1 MLDISEKRFLAIL
14 PQINFLLSLLI
25 VFHHGFIS
33 IVRYNGSFSPFSY
46 GLTVSIER
54 YLYNISEC
62 AVPFFFF
69 LSAYLFYRT
78 YDGSWSQYL
87 YKIKRRFWS
96 LLIPYS
102 IFGTIGYVKVRL
114 FSPSEM
120 EGGGISYLSSLWLS
134 NTMPLCFIRELIAFT
149 IFAPLIWHIKNSI
162 WMSVLISSILIC
174 LTSLN
179 IVSQRSFLYW
189 MPLYLLGAML
199 NKNMIICIAKRF
211 DHSSFQFLAII
222 FLCIYCVAAWFL
234 PNGFEKVNI
243 INCLLFTLFRL
254 STPFVMC
261 VVIWFIIKNN
271 IPDIRFMHYSFF
283 VYCMHAPVITL
294 TGIVYD
300 RTLYM
305 LFNYEIVKYF
315 TVVILAYIVCVLSA
329 QFIERFFPRCWSIM
343 NGKR

>member
-1 MLDISEKRFLAIL
+1 
-14 PQINFLLSLLI
+14 
-25 VFHHGFIS
+25 
-33 IVRYNGSFSPFSY
+33 
-46 GLTVSIER
+46 
-54 YLYNISEC
+54 
-62 AVPFFFF
+62 
-69 LSAYLFYRT
+69 
-78 YDGSWSQYL
+78 
-87 YKIKRRFWS
+87 
-96 LLIPYS
+96 
-102 IFGTIGYVKVRL
+102 
-114 FSPSEM
+114 
-120 EGGGISYLSSLWLS
+120 
-134 NTMPLCFIRELIAFT
+134 
-149 IFAPLIWHIKNSI
+149 
-162 WMSVLISSILIC
+162 
-174 LTSLN
+174 
-179 IVSQRSFLYW
+179 
-189 MPLYLLGAML
+189 
-199 NKNMIICIAKRF
+199 MIICIAKRF

-294 TGIVYD
+294 TGMVYD
-300 RTLYM
+300 PTLSI

>member
-1 MLDISEKRFLAIL
+1 
-14 PQINFLLSLLI
+14 
-25 VFHHGFIS
+25 
-33 IVRYNGSFSPFSY
+33 
-46 GLTVSIER
+46 
-54 YLYNISEC
+54 
-62 AVPFFFF
+62 
-69 LSAYLFYRT
+69 
-78 YDGSWSQYL
+78 
-87 YKIKRRFWS
+87 
-96 LLIPYS
+96 
-102 IFGTIGYVKVRL
+102 
-114 FSPSEM
+114 
-120 EGGGISYLSSLWLS
+120 
-134 NTMPLCFIRELIAFT
+134 
-149 IFAPLIWHIKNSI
+149 
-162 WMSVLISSILIC
+162 
-174 LTSLN
+174 
-179 IVSQRSFLYW
+179 

-305 LFNYEIVKYF
+305 LFLWNDNCIHRQPSGSGQVPHNRSPANRSYAHAV
-315 TVVILAYIVCVLSA
+315 
-329 QFIERFFPRCWSIM
+329 PRKMSCNKNFS
-343 NGKR
+343 

>member
-96 LLIPYS
+96 LLIPYI

-134 NTMPLCFIRELIAFT
+134 NTMPLWFIRELIAFT

-199 NKNMIICIAKRF
+199 K
-211 DHSSFQFLAII
+211 
-222 FLCIYCVAAWFL
+222 
-234 PNGFEKVNI
+234 
-243 INCLLFTLFRL
+243 T
-254 STPFVMC
+254 
-261 VVIWFIIKNN
+261 
-271 IPDIRFMHYSFF
+271 
-283 VYCMHAPVITL
+283 
-294 TGIVYD
+294 
-300 RTLYM
+300 
-305 LFNYEIVKYF
+305 
-315 TVVILAYIVCVLSA
+315 
-329 QFIERFFPRCWSIM
+329 
-343 NGKR
+343 